1 MTKGPAFPGS
11 PCSTATFAPLGI
23 DGGASVHLI
32 SLALM
37 KVCVSLAPCANA
49 GPARTAQAIKA
60 RVTARFLSIDIPM
73 VALLLSR
80 KERRHDGAEP
90 VRSAMRRRGLRY
102 YQPTGIMRARAS
114 AARSRQRRV
123 EHDRGHVG
131 EIAALIHT
139 GGTPHGP

>member
-11 PCSTATFAPLGI
+11 RCSTAPFAPLGI

-49 GPARTAQAIKA
+49 GPASTTQAIRA
-60 RVTARFLSIDIPM
+60 RITARFL

-90 VRSAMRRRGLRY
+90 VRSALLRRGLRY
-102 YQPTGIMRARAS
+102 YQPTGIMRARTS
-114 AARSRQRRV
+114 AARSRRRRV
-123 EHDRGHVG
+123 EYDRRHVG
-131 EIAALIHT
+131 KS
-139 GGTPHGP
+139 PH